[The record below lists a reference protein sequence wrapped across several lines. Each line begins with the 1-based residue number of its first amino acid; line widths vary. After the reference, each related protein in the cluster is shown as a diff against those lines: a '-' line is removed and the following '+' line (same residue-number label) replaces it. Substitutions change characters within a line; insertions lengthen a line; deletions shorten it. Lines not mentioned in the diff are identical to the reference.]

1 MKTYLLYHTYEQTD
15 DYGPHDEE
23 KLLGVFSTYD
33 KAKES
38 IEKFKDL
45 EGFRDYPLD
54 CFSIEEME
62 VDVPNRSWTEGF
74 VTVRYSE

>member
-1 MKTYLLYHTYEQTD
+1 MNVYLLWYIYEQTD
-15 DYGPHDEE
+15 DYGTHNEE
-23 KLLGVFSTYD
+23 ILLGVYSTYE
-33 KAKES
+33 KAEES
-38 IEKFKDL
+38 IGKFKDL

>member
-1 MKTYLLYHTYEQTD
+1 MQD
-15 DYGPHDEE
+15 
-23 KLLGVFSTYD
+23 V
-33 KAKES
+33 
-38 IEKFKDL
+38 IEKTVFQETIYEIKDL

-54 CFSIEEME
+54 CFFIKEME